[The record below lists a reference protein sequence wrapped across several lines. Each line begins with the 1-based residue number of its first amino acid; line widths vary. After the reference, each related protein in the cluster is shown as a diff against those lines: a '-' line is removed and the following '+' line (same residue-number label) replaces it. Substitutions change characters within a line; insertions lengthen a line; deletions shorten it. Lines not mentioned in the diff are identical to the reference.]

1 MAKGAKKKIFKYFLR
16 EKPSMM
22 LIKLR
27 DQSKP
32 RYPSIIAKEVDCTYA
47 HTVRVLQAMEKHGL
61 IKFDKKGRRKMISLT
76 TIGDK
81 ISKILVNLMNH
92 FEKTK

>member
-1 MAKGAKKKIFKYFLR
+1 MKEGVKEIYKFFLR

-22 LIKLR
+22 LVKLR

-47 HTVRVLQAMEKHGL
+47 HTVRVLQEMEKNKL
-61 IKFDKKGRRKMISLT
+61 IVFKKKGRRKMIELT
-76 TIGDK
+76 KRGKDISELLVK
-81 ISKILVNLMNH
+81 IINL
-92 FEKTK
+92 FGGTK